1 LAVSLS
7 SCFYLFGT
15 ASSGTKKLKNHYF
28 IDLNHKFN
36 KFHAMSDSIN
46 DINDIYENGEYC
58 NPACEH
64 FKISNVSCR
73 RCPASNLEMC
83 IGYEGMALCL
93 ECIHELSTKSI
104 VKPKRSSSEPR
115 MTKPI
120 QFRQTSSPQ
129 LQTKMMQ
136 SQLR

>member
-1 LAVSLS
+1 
-7 SCFYLFGT
+7 
-15 ASSGTKKLKNHYF
+15 
-28 IDLNHKFN
+28 
-36 KFHAMSDSIN
+36 MSDSIN
-46 DINDIYENGEYC
+46 DIYENGKYC
-58 NPACEH
+58 NPAREH
-64 FKISNVSCR
+64 FETNDVACR

-129 LQTKMMQ
+129 LHSKMMQ
-136 SQLR
+136 SQFK